1 MNVGRSVVPVAGES
15 AGEVVPVQS
24 GMNQTYRLWDVGLLR
39 TIAIVCA
46 LAALSAQS
54 VSLAQPPAP
63 SPAEARRINASRAN
77 LKAIWGGMS
86 HYCEKHGRYPARAIL
101 DATGKPLLSWRVS
114 LLPFLGQE
122 ELYKQFK
129 LNEPWGSPTNKRLVL
144 RMPAVFRS
152 PDDTSRQ
159 PLTSYLVPVGNG
171 TAFGGKIGIR
181 RADITDPP
189 HITIMIVVADEDRRV
204 LWTQPEDL
212 AYDAKQPTRG
222 LAVSAHRFLVM
233 MADGMVV
240 PIGEDL
246 DLRFLQSF
254 FTYAGGDNNYHVK

>member
-1 MNVGRSVVPVAGES
+1 MRA
-15 AGEVVPVQS
+15 VPVQAS
-24 GMNQTYRLWDVGLLR
+24 KNQTDRVRAVALLR
-39 TIAIVCA
+39 TIAIVGA

-54 VSLAQPPAP
+54 ISVAQPPAP
-63 SPAEARRINASRAN
+63 SRAEAQRLNASKEN

-86 HYCEKHGRYPARAIL
+86 RYCEKHGRFPARAIL
-101 DATGKPLLSWRVS
+101 DANGKPLLSWRVS

-129 LNEPWGSPTNKRLVL
+129 LNEPWDSPTNKRLVL
-144 RMPAVFRS
+144 RMPAIFRS

-171 TAFGGKIGIR
+171 TAFGEKIGIR

-204 LWTQPEDL
+204 LWTKPKDL
-212 AYDAKQPTRG
+212 TYDAKQPARG
-222 LAVSAHRFLVM
+222 LGVVSAHRFLVM
-233 MADGMVV
+233 MADGTAI
-240 PIGEDL
+240 PIAEDF

-254 FTYAGGDNNYHVK
+254 FTYAGGDNKNLEAN